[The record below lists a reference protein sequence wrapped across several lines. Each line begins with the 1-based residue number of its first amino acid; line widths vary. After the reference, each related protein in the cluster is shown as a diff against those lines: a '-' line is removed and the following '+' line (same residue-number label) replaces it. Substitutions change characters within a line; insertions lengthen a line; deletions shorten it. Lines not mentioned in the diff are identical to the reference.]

1 MVENACGQSINKS
14 IYLSFYLSESVY
26 DAEHEQ
32 SFVEIVGALGDFL
45 LLVGA
50 ARVLRRFV
58 DPDMSGQVVRA
69 SIHRLLVEYIV
80 YAGVDSPFADG
91 LAQAQLQVEAVA
103 DITVGHLYLA
113 VVHDFT

>member
-1 MVENACGQSINKS
+1 MENACGQSINKS

-32 SFVEIVGALGDFL
+32 SFVEVVGAFGDFL

-50 ARVLRRFV
+50 ARVLRLFA
-58 DPDMSGQVVRA
+58 DMCA
-69 SIHRLLVEYIV
+69 SVHRLLVEHIV

-91 LAQAQLQVEAVA
+91 LAQSQLQVEAVA

-113 VVHDFT
+113 VIHDFTR

>member
-58 DPDMSGQVVRA
+58 DMCA

-91 LAQAQLQVEAVA
+91 FA
-103 DITVGHLYLA
+103 
-113 VVHDFT
+113 